1 MSEKHEPKFKIG
13 DVVMNAHSGR
23 IGEITDIKQID
34 NTFAYEVDNS
44 TSLFL
49 EDSLL
54 LFTDHSEV
62 LVDFE
67 QVNVE
72 VKYFIGDIV
81 QVEGY
86 GSELY
91 KIVGVRIEMWRY
103 KDDAWEEVIYELAS
117 IGDEEWL
124 EADEEELSL
133 IVNHEEADMFLEK
146 VAMLYHYTAETK
158 KSSNNK
164 YQFDLLE
171 LAETRKATIDE
182 LLDIFN
188 DYKLLYEW
196 FKDEEYLEVMNTVL
210 SHLKNLTTE
219 QKGGLK

>member
-1 MSEKHEPKFKIG
+1 MSDNLEPKFKIG

-34 NTFAYEVDNS
+34 NAFAYEVDYS
-44 TSLFL
+44 ASLFL
-49 EDSLL
+49 EESLL
-54 LFTDHSEV
+54 LFKDHSEV

-81 QVEGY
+81 QVAGY

-103 KDDAWEEVIYELAS
+103 KDDAWEEVIYELS
-117 IGDEEWL
+117 RIGDEEWL
-124 EADEEELSL
+124 EAEEEELSL
-133 IVNHEEADMFLEK
+133 IVNYEDADIFLEK
-146 VAMLYHYTAETK
+146 VAMLYHYTTETK
-158 KSSNNK
+158 NSSNHL

-171 LAETRKATIDE
+171 FSETRKATIDE

-196 FKDEEYLEVMNTVL
+196 FKDEEYLNVMNTVL
-210 SHLKNLTTE
+210 SHLKNLSTE
-219 QKGGLK
+219 PKGGLK